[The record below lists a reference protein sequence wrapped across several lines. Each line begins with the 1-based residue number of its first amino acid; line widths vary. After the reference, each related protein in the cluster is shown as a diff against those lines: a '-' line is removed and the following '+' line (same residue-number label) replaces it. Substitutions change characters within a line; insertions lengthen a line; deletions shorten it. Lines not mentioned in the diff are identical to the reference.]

1 MADQPT
7 LIVLAGP
14 TAIGKTAAAI
24 RLAQALNTE
33 IISSDSR
40 QFYRE
45 LSIGTAKP
53 TPEERAAVPHHFID
67 SLSIHDAYSAGD
79 YERDVLRFLTDYFKD
94 HQTVVMTGGSGLF
107 IKAVTKGFD
116 DLPSDI
122 GVRAALMKQL
132 EDDGIVSLQQE
143 LKERDPAH
151 YGAMDIHNP
160 QRLVRALEVCR
171 ISERPF
177 SAFRQDAAKAR
188 PFNTLFV
195 GLTADREIMYER
207 INRRVDQMVENGLEA
222 EARNVYAH
230 RELNALNTVG
240 YKEWFAHFDGELDRD
255 TTIEKIKQHTR
266 NFAKRQMTWFRK
278 NTDIHWF
285 AYTAV
290 DDMIAFVRE
299 QIDT

>member
-14 TAIGKTAAAI
+14 TAIGKTAASI
-24 RLAQALNTE
+24 RLAQALTTE

-45 LSIGTAKP
+45 LAIGTAKP
-53 TPEERAAVPHHFID
+53 TAEEQSQVRHHFID

-79 YERDVLRFLTDYFKD
+79 YERDVLNFLNDYFKT
-94 HQTVVMTGGSGLF
+94 HRTIVMTGGSGLF

-132 EDDGIVSLQQE
+132 ENEGIEVLQNE
-143 LKERDPAH
+143 LKERDPKH
-151 YGAMDIHNP
+151 FGAMDIHNP

-171 ISERPF
+171 ISGRPF
-177 SAFRQDAAKAR
+177 SAFRQDAAQAR
-188 PFNTLFV
+188 PFKTLFV
-195 GLTADREIMYER
+195 GLTADRDVLYDR
-207 INRRVDQMVENGLEA
+207 INRRVDEMVANGLEA
-222 EARNVYAH
+222 EARSVYAH

-240 YKEWFAHFDGELDRD
+240 YKEWFAHFDGDLNRE

-299 QIDT
+299 QIDA